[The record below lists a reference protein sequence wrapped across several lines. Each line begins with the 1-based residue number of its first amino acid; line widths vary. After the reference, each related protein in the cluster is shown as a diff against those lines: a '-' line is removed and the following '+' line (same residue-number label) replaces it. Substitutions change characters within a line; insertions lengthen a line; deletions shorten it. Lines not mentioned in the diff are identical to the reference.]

1 VQPSLSAISPDLPL
15 YQAILLR
22 QAASECDR
30 FASPYTIWGVFGE
43 DLPHI
48 DSLTIVLKAYRVL
61 NSYKRLLS
69 LVENSLVEAAALSMV
84 PKLRG
89 Y

>member
-1 VQPSLSAISPDLPL
+1 VQPSLSAILPDLPL
-15 YQAILLR
+15 YQAILLS
-22 QAASECDR
+22 QAASEYDR

-61 NSYKRLLS
+61 NAYKLLHS
-69 LVENSLVEAAALSMV
+69 LVEDA
-84 PKLRG
+84 
-89 Y
+89 